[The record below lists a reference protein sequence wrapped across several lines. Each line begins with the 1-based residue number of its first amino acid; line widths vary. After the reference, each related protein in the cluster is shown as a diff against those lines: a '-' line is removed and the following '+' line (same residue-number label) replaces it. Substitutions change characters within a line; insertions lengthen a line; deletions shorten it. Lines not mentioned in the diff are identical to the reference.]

1 MLLRLPALLRGTQR
15 PPPPQRAVSGSYT
28 LQHSLKRP
36 QLPSRLSNLRSVS
49 QPVNVVDLTADGA
62 KSTDV
67 RNSAAFL
74 NNQGSVYTSP
84 DVINLDD
91 DENERPAKRVKTN
104 GHALGKEQARDSSS
118 EVEKDAAHQTTPGS
132 PLPQLRKPTAAANK
146 QNVQRTRRTV
156 VDRTARR
163 ANGLEPPPMAT
174 RLPPPKN
181 VADFSPWNGHHP
193 EDIMSETVVKA
204 GYFDKPP
211 GPNSTECNSAKP
223 TIWPNLSQKNNMGLQ
238 TLSYLFTSVME
249 KRQAMGKC
257 TAPST
262 FKPPPRVTVTD
273 TKREAWLRDL
283 ANSGVPLRKQS
294 RTIPHGVRGKLLM
307 EQCLSKDISMPRA
320 VWLAKCV
327 GANELR
333 AFRRKGVS
341 GAAAA
346 SGESKWVREWTV
358 HVEQFLEGVIA
369 MCGQTDWQSKMDYAV
384 KLATSFYAE
393 KLLERDHY
401 LDWIVTSFAQA
412 PMDRLPIWI
421 ILVQL
426 YWRDIIGFGKRGRQL
441 STAILENLH
450 RIGTGQVRTCET
462 LRDRLKKLLVV
473 MAVTNRGC
481 LVLPHTWE
489 KYKHLLAP
497 RPLADTD
504 AKLDTPAQNITKRNE
519 RLGGPLNKTPKNT
532 FCALLGLYAVLDTVD
547 FSVEVEKLT
556 DVCLARVEDVEKL
569 VPALLKWSASVY
581 RQGSSRVYL
590 SARIITE
597 LHDRGH
603 NTDGAVMEYIKTE
616 STQSIDINNV
626 HRVVA
631 DLARA
636 GCFSTGR
643 YLKCLIGSGALT
655 RSDSSKLLT
664 GLLTSLPLEAL
675 PPHLANTRQTLMRRL
690 GYTQDENTAISR
702 LVANVDP
709 ITGMISSSTDK
720 LFAGLETFSQS
731 AKLEFARRIS
741 SYATSWAKEGAI
753 SLNCFCTVRDLL
765 QRCGDLR
772 ALADVTR
779 AAMSTEDL
787 TLLAT
792 LGDTLNM
799 HANTFAAIGCLH
811 NLLEQVLQRYRM
823 LRSTQPLDRCSV
835 LALSSLVRRFSD
847 RALYG
852 RLLESD
858 LAMCDQQNSMAVCSP
873 ASDNLVNMHASNLD
887 SDEDIDAVFASGNT
901 MDEQLMKRVF
911 VRIVQRASKPGRP
924 DTRSPSKVCRWLN
937 QLRAVDVGGF
947 QHLAITH
954 VKACLKDSSPD
965 NAYGKVISALIASGC
980 IQFEAVTEMA
990 KDINLPNAASVIVR
1004 LVVSE
1009 NIANDN
1015 LHACEAFRYKTQ
1027 QAQCRIE
1034 CSGSIIP
1041 SVVGSLEN
1049 PNSESDDEE
1058 FNVLALLY
1066 SMSHYQEA
1074 LQVATSATHFPTYLA
1089 NCARVVKRMLNLT
1102 QNKSSGPPSAR
1113 DIISLAD
1120 PLSVVYC
1127 AAALA
1132 FYSKVPA
1139 FIEAEGDSGIREAL
1153 LEALANGCEVW
1164 PQLLGSAG
1172 QATVQS
1178 IYQWARERV
1187 ISSVLASGG
1196 PPNTE
1201 DNDAA
1206 QCLDILDV
1214 AHHAA
1219 EDEDTAA
1226 VMGTVTDKL
1235 RVLENQLLALENA
1248 SDNDSFKQL
1257 LSSLQILLH
1266 LAVLYSASSGPVT
1279 DSLQQSRCNLLAGLC
1294 ALLVQPKL
1302 QSQRETLEYIFD
1314 VASALA
1320 DKVPEAGLQMLAKAN
1335 ATMAKDP
1342 RLACI
1347 LGHSPAP
1354 DGWLALVSHPQP
1366 QGSQQQRALMKQAGG
1381 SQQQASQGRPS
1392 VPASPLQGSNL
1403 FGKAPIGRPT
1413 GETKTVPF
1421 PLRRWEIMS
1430 DATPAVGDNDTSLS
1444 LTLFGARKV

>member
-1 MLLRLPALLRGTQR
+1 MDIRSTLGSTQR

-28 LQHSLKRP
+28 LQHGLKRP

-74 NNQGSVYTSP
+74 NNQGSVYSSP

-91 DENERPAKRVKTN
+91 DDERPTKRVKTSGN
-104 GHALGKEQARDSSS
+104 ALGKGPARDSTS
-118 EVEKDAAHQTTPGS
+118 EVAKDAAHQPTPGS
-132 PLPQLRKPTAAANK
+132 PLPQLRKPTAAASK
-146 QNVQRTRRTV
+146 QNAQRTRRTV
-156 VDRTARR
+156 VDRMSRR
-163 ANGLEPPPMAT
+163 ANGLEPPSMAT

-211 GPNSTECNSAKP
+211 GPNSTESNSAKP

-283 ANSGVPLRKQS
+283 SNSDVPLRKQS
-294 RTIPHGVRGKLLM
+294 RTIPHGIRGKLLM

-358 HVEQFLEGVIA
+358 HVEQFVEGVIA
-369 MCGQTDWQSKMDYAV
+369 TCGQAGWQSKMDYAV

-393 KLLERDHY
+393 NLLERDHY
-401 LDWIVTSFAQA
+401 LEWIVTSFAQA

-426 YWRDIIGFGKRGRQL
+426 YWRDIIAFGKRGRQL

-450 RIGTGQVRTCET
+450 RIATGEVRTCDT

-497 RPLADTD
+497 RPLPDTD
-504 AKLDTPAQNITKRNE
+504 AKLDTPAQNISKRNE
-519 RLGGPLNKTPKNT
+519 RLSGPLNKTPKNT
-532 FCALLGLYAVLDTVD
+532 FCPLLGLYAILDTVD
-547 FSVEVEKLT
+547 MSLDIEKLT
-556 DVCLARVEDVEKL
+556 DVCLARVATVEKL
-569 VPALLKWSASVY
+569 VPALLNWSASVY
-581 RQGSSRVYL
+581 RLGSSRMYL
-590 SARIITE
+590 SAKIITE
-597 LHDRGH
+597 LYNRGY
-603 NTDGAVMEYIKTE
+603 NTDDAVLEYIKTANTACIE
-616 STQSIDINNV
+616 IRNV
-626 HRVVA
+626 HRVIA
-631 DLARA
+631 ELTRA
-636 GCFSTGR
+636 GCFSSGR
-643 YLKCLIGSGALT
+643 YLQSLIGSGALA
-655 RSDSSKLLT
+655 SGDSSKLLT
-664 GLLTSLPLEAL
+664 GLLTSLPLDAL
-675 PPHLANTRQTLMRRL
+675 PLHLANTRQTLMRRL
-690 GYTQDENTAISR
+690 GYTQDESSAISR

-709 ITGMISSSTDK
+709 ATGMISSSQDK
-720 LFAGLETFSQS
+720 LFAGLDAFSQS
-731 AKLEFARRIS
+731 AKLEFARRMS
-741 SYATSWAKEGAI
+741 LYAPTWAKEGAV
-753 SLNCFCTVRDLL
+753 SLNCFCTVRDIL
-765 QRCGDLR
+765 QRCGDLQ

-787 TLLAT
+787 TVLAT
-792 LGDTLNM
+792 LSDTLNL
-799 HANTFAAIGCLH
+799 HAKTFAALGCLH
-811 NLLEQVLQRYRM
+811 DLLEQVLQRYRL
-823 LRSTQPLDRCSV
+823 LRSTQPVDRCAV
-835 LALSSLVRRFSD
+835 LALASLVRRFPEK
-847 RALYG
+847 APYG

-924 DTRSPSKVCRWLN
+924 DTHSPSKVCRWLN
-937 QLRAVDVGGF
+937 QLRAVDASGF
-947 QHLAITH
+947 QHLAINH
-954 VKACLKDSSPD
+954 IKACLKDGSPD
-965 NAYGKVISALIASGC
+965 NAYGKVISALVASGC
-980 IQFEAVTEMA
+980 VQLETVTELA
-990 KDINLPNAASVIVR
+990 KDLNMPNAASMIVR
-1004 LVVSE
+1004 LLVSE
-1009 NIANDN
+1009 TIVNDN
-1015 LHACEAFRYKTQ
+1015 LHASEAFRFKTQ

-1034 CSGSIIP
+1034 CSGSAIP
-1041 SVVGSLEN
+1041 SVVASLEN
-1049 PNSESDDEE
+1049 PNCEVDDEE

-1066 SMSHYQEA
+1066 SMDHYQEA
-1074 LQVATSATHFPTYLA
+1074 LQVATQAAHSPTYLV
-1089 NCARVVKRMLNLT
+1089 NCARVVKNMLNLT
-1102 QNKSSGPPSAR
+1102 PNASSGHPSAR

-1127 AAALA
+1127 AAALS

-1139 FIEAEGDSGIREAL
+1139 FNEAEGDSGIREAL

-1178 IYQWARERV
+1178 IYHWARERV
-1187 ISSVLASGG
+1187 VTGVLASEGAS
-1196 PPNTE
+1196 NSDFE
-1201 DNDAA
+1201 DMAR
-1206 QCLDILDV
+1206 CLDILDV

-1226 VMGTVTDKL
+1226 VMTTITDKL
-1235 RVLENQLLALENA
+1235 RVLENQLLGTESVDDGNE
-1248 SDNDSFKQL
+1248 SSKQL
-1257 LSSLQILLH
+1257 LSSLQTLLH

-1294 ALLVQPKL
+1294 ALLVHPKL

-1320 DKVPEAGLQMLAKAN
+1320 DKVPEGGLQMLAKAN
-1335 ATMAKDP
+1335 AALAKDP

-1347 LGHSPAP
+1347 LGHSSTP

-1381 SQQQASQGRPS
+1381 SQQQQSQGRPS

-1403 FGKAPIGRPT
+1403 FGKAPIGRPM
-1413 GETKTVPF
+1413 GETKTVPY

-1430 DATPAVGDNDTSLS
+1430 DATPTVGDNDTSLS